1 MSEELNKIINK
12 LFEKYSS
19 KLSKNEII
27 EIVKCDDAYEDMPLS
42 TGKRLIVEF
51 VSFNGIKTNGEQIN
65 YQEKFSSGLN
75 MIIGDNLKGKST
87 IFKIIKTAL
96 VGDDGYIKKDVRQWI
111 KNIIVGFKINEKRY
125 TIFMDMEKRV
135 NGILYNCS
143 FENYLAG
150 DNINNK
156 IIFEANSNVQYTHE
170 IQKFFFNQFSYYS
183 LKWTQKTS
191 SKDSNELVEAGSSWK
206 TYFKT
211 IYLES
216 QDSTSFYGN
225 QDQKTFQMLLG
236 LENTQLINRL
246 IIKKEMLQS
255 QLGKCKEFEE
265 HKSSQ
270 TNEPFSIEN
279 QLEEIGDQLKS
290 LRQHNTYVE
299 LINLQNK
306 RNEILKQLNDNNNKL
321 DKLYKEHKNIMSH
334 KDLRQ
339 KEYDEYD
346 REHRRISK
354 EIIKSKKLLIDI
366 KEYLEVG
373 QFFSELDIKFCPSC
387 YHEIYNHEDVHSD
400 VCPLCHET
408 VISEKDN
415 KHNYD
420 EKMLEIESTLQG
432 LEQERDLLKE
442 KINNIESELNKLQ
455 LSSENSSNMILDLKK
470 NVFEERLVEIT
481 SLIEKFREKNS
492 DIQENEKE
500 LIAKQAVLQYRK
512 QEVERNYS
520 GELNISKLEISIL
533 VLQDAVAILDK
544 KRFENSKTILDDLK
558 KCMLEEIHNFGLTS
572 ILDIKID
579 QKFNITYIQNGIEMK
594 FQEIA
599 EGEQLRAKLA
609 FYLSLIQFDVEKN
622 YGRHTHFLIIDSPNK
637 EEGDN
642 SYLQGLREVLIQ
654 IQKKYRDNL
663 QILIGTAT
671 REFSGAVDKEKIYQE
686 GEYLF

>member
-1 MSEELNKIINK
+1 
-12 LFEKYSS
+12 
-19 KLSKNEII
+19 
-27 EIVKCDDAYEDMPLS
+27 
-42 TGKRLIVEF
+42 
-51 VSFNGIKTNGEQIN
+51 

-609 FYLSLIQFDVEKN
+609 FYLSLIQLDVEKN

>member
-1 MSEELNKIINK
+1 MSGELNKVINK
-12 LFEKYSS
+12 LCEKYSS

-27 EIVKCDDAYEDMPLS
+27 EIVKCDDAYEDMPLA

-51 VSFNGIKTNGEQIN
+51 VSFNGIKINGEQIN

-111 KNIIVGFKINEKRY
+111 KNIVVGFKINEKRY

-183 LKWTQKTS
+183 MKWTQKTS

-270 TNEPFSIEN
+270 NNEPFSIEN
-279 QLEEIGDQLKS
+279 ELEEIGDQLKS

-334 KDLRQ
+334 KDLKQ

-373 QFFSELDIKFCPSC
+373 QFFSELDIKYCPSC
-387 YHEIYNHEDVHSD
+387 YHEIYHHEDVHSD

-415 KHNYD
+415 KHNYN
-420 EKMLEIESTLQG
+420 EKMIEIESTLQG

-470 NVFEERLVEIT
+470 NVFEERLVETT

-492 DIQENEKE
+492 NIQENEKE

-512 QEVERNYS
+512 QEVERNDS
-520 GELNISKLEISIL
+520 GELNINKLEISIL
-533 VLQDAVAILDK
+533 VLQDAIEILDK

-558 KCMLEEIHNFGLTS
+558 KCMLEELHNFGLTS

-609 FYLSLIQFDVEKN
+609 FYLSLIQLDVEKN

-671 REFSGAVDKEKIYQE
+671 REFAGAVDKEKIYQE